1 MYLTTIKIKREGDKP
16 VNEQYLVE
24 AVNLTDVETKVTRDF
39 QGVDLEITSCKVI
52 NFVEIFEN
60 GESTFYEIKNQI
72 ETIDDKKVV
81 ELYLI
86 EDNNDESA
94 MDRFRGFIVDGST
107 ISFIKK
113 PYMGIIR

>member
-81 ELYLI
+81 ELYHGTI
-86 EDNNDESA
+86 K
-94 MDRFRGFIVDGST
+94 VDST
-107 ISFIKK
+107 PDVGTVFTIRLPKK
-113 PYMGIIR
+113 TIPIT